1 MPINIKLDT
10 AALLQWG
17 KRQSQLPKEIRQA
30 TARSLNKV
38 GRHALDTVVDRLSQE
53 SGLSPATVR
62 RRFTLDLAS
71 ENNLV
76 FAINANQEIEINKSS
91 RPMPGRSFA
100 KRPDSYFREGELV
113 NIVTM
118 GDDRVCPLCE
128 ALAEGSPYTI
138 EEARAQIPH
147 HPNAVLQGSTFM
159 SYGPLR
165 EMARAVF
172 SGFAIDVRTS
182 TKVITIGPNHP
193 MLTRSGFVKASELR
207 KGDELLYDLRTH
219 GVPVSRP
226 SIGACD
232 ISDLEYMPMV
242 EDVFETFAA
251 AGIPRRCSVASGDL
265 HGDGI
270 FCQSEVEIV
279 IPTWQLLPVL
289 DTCGCQHF
297 RKDNFT
303 RTDVGLAFEPSPSR
317 STFTRYGMFHA
328 TDSGVGSC
336 DLEFALATGHS
347 RPLDKFLFARGTTDH
362 ISTSNNSIDSL
373 AGYSEFLRQSE
384 DADSSRIRGNNWPFR
399 WERVLVTH
407 AKDFSGFAFDA
418 STQTGVYCSD
428 GFVVKNCRC
437 AVEPASTGPGKVV
450 ADKFRPA
457 VPEVM
462 PGGEVTLQEL
472 TTALAD
478 EVRVI
483 FKAV

>member
-147 HPNAVLQGSTFM
+147 H
-159 SYGPLR
+159 R
-165 EMARAVF
+165 
-172 SGFAIDVRTS
+172 
-182 TKVITIGPNHP
+182 
-193 MLTRSGFVKASELR
+193 
-207 KGDELLYDLRTH
+207 
-219 GVPVSRP
+219 
-226 SIGACD
+226 
-232 ISDLEYMPMV
+232 
-242 EDVFETFAA
+242 
-251 AGIPRRCSVASGDL
+251 
-265 HGDGI
+265 
-270 FCQSEVEIV
+270 
-279 IPTWQLLPVL
+279 
-289 DTCGCQHF
+289 
-297 RKDNFT
+297 
-303 RTDVGLAFEPSPSR
+303 
-317 STFTRYGMFHA
+317 
-328 TDSGVGSC
+328 
-336 DLEFALATGHS
+336 
-347 RPLDKFLFARGTTDH
+347 
-362 ISTSNNSIDSL
+362 
-373 AGYSEFLRQSE
+373 
-384 DADSSRIRGNNWPFR
+384 
-399 WERVLVTH
+399 
-407 AKDFSGFAFDA
+407 
-418 STQTGVYCSD
+418 
-428 GFVVKNCRC
+428 NCRC
-437 AVEPASTGPGKVV
+437 VVEPASTGPGKVV